1 MRKLSLLFMMT
12 ALHIHIHTDSIMI
25 GVARSDHDFLLPL
38 SLESWVPMDKVML
51 DAKKIE
57 KCMLFNHRDESDVKA
72 LYTVIS

>member
-1 MRKLSLLFMMT
+1 
-12 ALHIHIHTDSIMI
+12 MI